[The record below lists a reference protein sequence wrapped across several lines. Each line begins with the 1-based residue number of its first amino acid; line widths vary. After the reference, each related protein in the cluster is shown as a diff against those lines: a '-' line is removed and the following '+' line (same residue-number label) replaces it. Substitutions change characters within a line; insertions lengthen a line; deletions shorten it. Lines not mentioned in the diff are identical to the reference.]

1 MFRSIVSVSL
11 GIAVLTLA
19 CAQRAYAQ
27 PTPEQKKLE
36 YFVGK
41 WKIDTDVKASDDGPA
56 NKTSGIEDCEWFA
69 NLHVVCKADS
79 TTAAG
84 NYRTMRIIS
93 WVPALKVYSQY
104 AVDSYGFALLS
115 TGQVSGNTWTFTTT
129 LPGGKMRSTM
139 KTSGDGYTTISG
151 LVGADGKFSPAGTGK
166 AVRMK

>member
-1 MFRSIVSVSL
+1 MFRSIVSVCF
-11 GIAVLTLA
+11 GVAVLTLA
-19 CAQRAYAQ
+19 CAQSAHAQ

-56 NKTSGIEDCEWFA
+56 NKTSGSETCEWFA

-104 AVDSYGFALLS
+104 AVDSYGYALLS
-115 TGQVSGNTWTFTTT
+115 TGQLSGNTWTFTTD
-129 LPGGKMRSTM
+129 LPGGKLRSTI
-139 KTSGDGYTTISG
+139 KTSGDGYTVTSG
-151 LVGADGKFSPAGTGK
+151 LVGAGGKFTQTGTGK
-166 AVRMK
+166 GTRTK